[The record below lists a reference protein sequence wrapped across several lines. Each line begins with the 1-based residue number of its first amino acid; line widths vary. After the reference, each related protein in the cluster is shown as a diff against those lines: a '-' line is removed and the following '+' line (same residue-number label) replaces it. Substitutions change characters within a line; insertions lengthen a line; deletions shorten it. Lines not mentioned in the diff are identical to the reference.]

1 MAQLS
6 GGVRQVP
13 TKQKSKIRKSK
24 PNAKIF
30 FSWILFWPAF
40 ALAIK
45 FLVVFN
51 IPNHGWLGAD
61 GESYIG
67 GLNSLLTEG
76 FFSKASTL
84 IYWPAGY
91 PLFMWPLA
99 KISLT
104 SFTMLLGFFQ
114 SVVFAYST
122 FLFAKQLASSKLR
135 KYASITS
142 FLISFNPT
150 LSLSSL
156 VIGYESIVAS
166 LLLLSVSIVMQAHI
180 RRQKDPAWKE
190 LVLLCAFLS
199 LSIFMQPRT
208 VIFAIAMILIY
219 ILNLRKIKIQVIS
232 LIVAI
237 SLISTLPSILIFRNS
252 VANDTWAISTN
263 LGTTMM
269 VGAGD
274 TATGG
279 YGNSGGVPCEPS
291 QKNSKVTDNERVKCV
306 LNWYLSNP
314 SKSLKLAFNKS
325 VYYWSP
331 WSGPLTN
338 GTMVRNPWSKINPI
352 IGIAKNAEGN
362 QLVYGAVGKVI
373 SWLWLIGGVGLIFL
387 GTIYLWRLGGIER
400 YLGYLVST
408 PTFFGWFISVGTIG
422 DDRFRIPQMGLS
434 IFLQVMG
441 FLALSNMFKRSKL

>member
-1 MAQLS
+1 MAS
-6 GGVRQVP
+6 
-13 TKQKSKIRKSK
+13 KSKRARLVPKRNISK
-24 PNAKIF
+24 
-30 FSWILFWPAF
+30 
-40 ALAIK
+40 ALLYWAISVFIIK
-45 FLVVFN
+45 LVIIVN
-51 IPNHGWLGAD
+51 IPAGVQTSGNNSYLIDGIWLGAD

-237 SLISTLPSILIFRNS
+237 SLTSTLPSILIFRNS

-291 QKNSKVTDNERVKCV
+291 QKNSKVTDSERVKCV

-314 SKSLKLAFNKS
+314 SKSLKLAFNKLAS
-325 VYYWSP
+325 LKLS
-331 WSGPLTN
+331 SEEKLLLKE
-338 GTMVRNPWSKINPI
+338 RIKI
-352 IGIAKNAEGN
+352 
-362 QLVYGAVGKVI
+362 
-373 SWLWLIGGVGLIFL
+373 
-387 GTIYLWRLGGIER
+387 
-400 YLGYLVST
+400 
-408 PTFFGWFISVGTIG
+408 
-422 DDRFRIPQMGLS
+422 
-434 IFLQVMG
+434 
-441 FLALSNMFKRSKL
+441 

>member
-1 MAQLS
+1 
-6 GGVRQVP
+6 VP
-13 TKQKSKIRKSK
+13 TKQRSKIIKSK
-24 PNAKIF
+24 PHPKIF
-30 FSWILFWPAF
+30 FSWTLFWPVF
-40 ALAIK
+40 ALAVKI
-45 FLVVFN
+45 LLIFN
-51 IPNHGWLGAD
+51 IPSHVWLGAD
-61 GESYIG
+61 GESYVS

-76 FFSKASTL
+76 FFSKGSTL

-91 PLFMWPLA
+91 PLLMWPLA

-104 SFTMLLGFFQ
+104 SFTMLLSFFQ
-114 SVVFAYST
+114 SIVFSYST
-122 FLFAKQLASSKLR
+122 FLFAKQLESSKLK

-166 LLLLSVSIVMQAHI
+166 LLLMSVAIVMQARI
-180 RRQKDPAWKE
+180 SRQKDHAWKE
-190 LVLLCAFLS
+190 ISFLCVCLS

-208 VIFAIAMILIY
+208 LIFAIVIVLIY
-219 ILNLRKIKIQVIS
+219 ILNLGKFKVQVVS

-237 SLISTLPSILIFRNS
+237 ALTFTLPAILMFRNS
-252 VANDTWAISTN
+252 VSNNTFAISTN

-279 YGNSGGVPCEPS
+279 YGNSGGVPCEPLS
-291 QKNSKVTDNERVKCV
+291 KNSKVTDNEKVKCV
-306 LNWYLSNP
+306 LNWYLNNP
-314 SKSLKLAFNKS
+314 SKFLKLGFNKS

-338 GTMVRNPWSKINPI
+338 GTMARNPWSKINPI
-352 IGIAKNAEGN
+352 ISIAKNTEGDK
-362 QLVYGAVGKVI
+362 LVYGPVGKFI

-387 GTIYLWRLGGIER
+387 GTIYLWRLGGLER
-400 YLGYLVST
+400 YLGFLVST

-422 DDRFRIPQMGLS
+422 DNRFRIPQMGLS
-434 IFLQVMG
+434 IFLQLVG
-441 FLALSNMFKRSKL
+441 FLWLSNMFKGRNL

>member
-1 MAQLS
+1 M
-6 GGVRQVP
+6 P
-13 TKQKSKIRKSK
+13 KKHKKKIHKSKSNSK
-24 PNAKIF
+24 ISFNYI
-30 FSWILFWPAF
+30 IFWPSL

-45 FLVVFN
+45 ILLIFN
-51 IPNHGWLGAD
+51 IPNHIWLGAD
-61 GESYIG
+61 GESYVG

-104 SFTMLLGFFQ
+104 SFTILLGLFQ
-114 SVVFAYST
+114 TVVFAYST
-122 FLFAKQLASSKLR
+122 FLFAKQLTSTKLR

-166 LLLLSVSIVMQAHI
+166 LLLLSVAIVMQAHI
-180 RRQKDPAWKE
+180 RRHKDLAWKE
-190 LVLLCAFLS
+190 LVLLCSFLS
-199 LSIFMQPRT
+199 LGIFMQPRT
-208 VIFAIAMILIY
+208 VIFAIAMVLIY
-219 ILNLRKIKIQVIS
+219 ILKLRNVKTQVIS

-237 SLISTLPSILIFRNS
+237 SLTSMLPSVLIFRNS

-279 YGNSGGVPCEPS
+279 YGDTGGVPCEPS
-291 QKNSKVTDNERVKCV
+291 QKNSKVTENERVKCV

-338 GTMVRNPWSKINPI
+338 GTMARNPWSKINPI

-362 QLVYGAVGKVI
+362 QLVYGPVGKVI
-373 SWLWLIGGVGLIFL
+373 SWLWLLGGVGLIFL
-387 GTIYLWRLGGIER
+387 GTVYLWRLGGVER
-400 YLGYLVST
+400 YLGYLVSI

-422 DDRFRIPQMGLS
+422 DGRFRIPQMGLS
-434 IFLQVMG
+434 VFLQVVG
-441 FLALSNMFKRSKL
+441 FLALSNLFRRSKL